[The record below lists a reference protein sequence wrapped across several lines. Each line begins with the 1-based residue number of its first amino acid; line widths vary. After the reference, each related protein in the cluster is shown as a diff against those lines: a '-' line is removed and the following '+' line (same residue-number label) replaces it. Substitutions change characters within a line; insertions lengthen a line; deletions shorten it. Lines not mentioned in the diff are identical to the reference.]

1 MLDEANSTKKKNT
14 HRTSVCL

>member
-1 MLDEANSTKKKNT
+1 MLDEANHTKEKST

>member
-1 MLDEANSTKKKNT
+1 MLDEANRTKKKNT